1 MKLYDVEQS
10 AQQGIADAGH
20 IGAHNKIKHD
30 KKGYKSVGFF
40 GCLIIRKEKNV

>member
-20 IGAHNKIKHD
+20 IGAHNKIKHE
-30 KKGYKSVGFF
+30 KKNFEGF
-40 GCLIIRKEKNV
+40 KV